1 MFVHGDCVNMQK
13 DWKKFLTSQYFL
25 NSSGNRIEFWD
36 THIVWHIVI
45 TVYLNKKEENVT
57 QINHTA

>member
-1 MFVHGDCVNMQK
+1 MQK